1 MLAEL
6 KEVLLVLTGGILGV
20 VSMYVG
26 NKMLFNHQKRV
37 KESDR
42 KYELFIDFL
51 KMQHVT
57 LGLLNT
63 KDLGRHLLE
72 DDEET
77 SDMNASIVARAELLL
92 SDEIV
97 NDMKKIVELISLFY
111 PDSAK
116 EMQTIENADKL
127 NKLIEVVLVKMRN
140 DLKI

>member
-1 MLAEL
+1 MAEL
-6 KEVLLVLTGGILGV
+6 KDVLLVLSGGILGII
-20 VSMYVG
+20 SMYMG

-42 KYELFIDFL
+42 KYELFKDFL

-63 KDLGRHLLE
+63 KDLSKHLLE
-72 DDEET
+72 NDET
-77 SDMNASIVARAELLL
+77 TYDKNASIVARAELLL

-97 NDMKKIVELISLFY
+97 NDMKNIVELMSCFY
-111 PDSAK
+111 PNSDK
-116 EMQTIENADKL
+116 KMQTVENANKL

-140 DLKI
+140 DLKV